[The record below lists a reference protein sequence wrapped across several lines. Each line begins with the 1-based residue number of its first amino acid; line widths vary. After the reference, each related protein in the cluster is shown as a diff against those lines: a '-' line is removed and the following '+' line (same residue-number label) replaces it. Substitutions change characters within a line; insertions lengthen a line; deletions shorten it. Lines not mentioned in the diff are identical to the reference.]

1 MNTSTDYRNDINSLI
16 KDIVEREKIIS
27 DYKKY
32 GILDRDKAINKI
44 QELRIKDKEVE
55 KVTTANLAISSIPFY
70 MSSDEQIVA
79 ELDMQKGI
87 LEAKLSALQ
96 KSWTKST
103 QRAIGLDVWWLF
115 PLCEYYFVAKMLP
128 FRAPKLP
135 KAL

>member
-1 MNTSTDYRNDINSLI
+1 MNTSTDYRNYINSLI

-32 GILDRDKAINKI
+32 GILDRDKEI

-96 KSWTKST
+96 KS
-103 QRAIGLDVWWLF
+103 
-115 PLCEYYFVAKMLP
+115 
-128 FRAPKLP
+128 
-135 KAL
+135 

>member
-1 MNTSTDYRNDINSLI
+1 MDTSTDYRNDINSLI

-44 QELRIKDKEVE
+44 QELRVTDKEVKE
-55 KVTTANLAISSIPFY
+55 ITTAKLAVSSIPFSI
-70 MSSDEQIVA
+70 SSDEQIVA

-96 KSWTKST
+96 KSWTRNK
-103 QRAIGLDVWWLF
+103 QRAIGLDIW
-115 PLCEYYFVAKMLP
+115 
-128 FRAPKLP
+128 
-135 KAL
+135 

>member
-103 QRAIGLDVWWLF
+103 QRAIGLDVWLLF

-128 FRAPKLP
+128 FRALKLP

>member
-1 MNTSTDYRNDINSLI
+1 MNISTDYRNDINSLI

-55 KVTTANLAISSIPFY
+55 RVTTANLAISSIPFY

-103 QRAIGLDVWWLF
+103 QRAIGLDVW
-115 PLCEYYFVAKMLP
+115 
-128 FRAPKLP
+128 
-135 KAL
+135 